1 MKIHFDISHVAHLN
15 FFSNAIKQLNAGGHR
30 VFLTVLDRGSLIA
43 IARREFAEYEIF
55 KSGRHRGGVWSI
67 IVEANVIKFF
77 RLLAFYMRSKPDV
90 TLSCGGFVA
99 GAVMMIAGRKNYQFD
114 DDPEWRN
121 NVRLERFTSTLLY
134 FPRVVEQQGN
144 IRLYNGVKEWAYLS
158 PRSFTPD
165 EAALSEYNLL
175 PGSYF
180 FVREV
185 SRKTLNYMNQEKDP
199 VIEAIIGATKGT
211 PVLFS
216 LEVKT
221 DRNLYPDDW
230 VMLKEPVSD
239 IHSLIYYS
247 RALISSGD
255 SMARE
260 ACVLGVP
267 AYYCGGRR
275 MAVNDFLS
283 STGLFHDVELRELAG
298 SIGTGDYD
306 ETERKLYRHGL
317 MAEWDDIT
325 GLIVSLAT
333 AQNTR
338 KS

>member
-15 FFSNAIKQLNAGGHR
+15 FFSNAIRQLKAEEHR
-30 VFLTVLDRGSLIA
+30 VYLTVLDRGSLLT
-43 IARREFAEYEIF
+43 IARREFPGFEIY

-67 IVEANVIKFF
+67 IVEANIIKFF
-77 RLLAFYMRSKPDV
+77 RLLVFYIKKKPEV

-99 GAVMMIAGRKNYQFD
+99 GAVMKMAGRKNYQFD
-114 DDPEWRN
+114 DDPERKN
-121 NVRLERFTSTLLY
+121 NVRLERLTSTLLY
-134 FPRVVEQQGN
+134 FPRVVVPRGN

-165 EAALSEYNLL
+165 AAALTKYSLL
-175 PGSYF
+175 PGAYI

-199 VIEAIIGATKGT
+199 VIEAIISATRDI

-216 LEVKT
+216 LEVKA
-221 DRNLYPDDW
+221 DRRLYPDEW
-230 VMLKEPVSD
+230 IMLKEPVAD

-267 AYYCGGRR
+267 AYYCGGRK
-275 MAVNDFLS
+275 MAVNDFLQV
-283 STGLFHDVELRELAG
+283 TGFFHDVSPQELCVG
-298 SIGTGDYD
+298 INVKDYD
-306 ETERKLYRHGL
+306 ETERKLYRQKL
-317 MAEWDDIT
+317 ASAWDDIT
-325 GLIVSLAT
+325 ALVISLAT
-333 AQNTR
+333 ANNPED
-338 KS
+338 